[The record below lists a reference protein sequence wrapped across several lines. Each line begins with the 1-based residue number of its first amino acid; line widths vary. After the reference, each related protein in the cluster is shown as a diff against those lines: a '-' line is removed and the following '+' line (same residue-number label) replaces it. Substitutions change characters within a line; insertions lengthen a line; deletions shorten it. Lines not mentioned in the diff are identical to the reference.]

1 MKIRSVDLINGFLYP
16 RVHLDVFGSGG
27 ESKSFVATLDTGFSG
42 WVALPESEI
51 DALRLPHFRTER
63 ITLADASEISADLHV
78 ADVFF
83 SDHLFKVY
91 VVSIGS
97 VPLVGTS
104 LLWNAGITLDMT
116 PNGDIGYV
124 SLNQ

>member
-1 MKIRSVDLINGFLYP
+1 MDLVNGFLYP
-16 RVHLDVFGSGG
+16 RVDLEVFGASTEGQR
-27 ESKSFVATLDTGFSG
+27 FVATLDTGFSG
-42 WVALPESEI
+42 WVALPEKVV
-51 DALRLPHFRTER
+51 DTLGLPYFRTER

-83 SDHLFKVY
+83 SDRLFKVY

-104 LLWNAGITLDMT
+104 LLWNAGIKLDMI
-116 PNGDIGYV
+116 PNGDIEYV
-124 SLNQ
+124 ALNR